1 MGQLQKIPITIT
13 GFIFLE
19 HDQSIEDIQE
29 KLDNNTV
36 SIDFDGNEEP
46 IEIEYA
52 TITEQ
57 E

>member
-1 MGQLQKIPITIT
+1 MGQLQKIPVTIT

-19 HDQSIEDIQE
+19 HDQNIEDIQE
-29 KLDNNTV
+29 KFENNTV
-36 SIDFDGNEEP
+36 IIDFDGEEDT
-46 IEIEYA
+46 IELEYA

>member
-19 HDQSIEDIQE
+19 LGENIEDIQE
-29 KLDNNTV
+29 KFDNNTV